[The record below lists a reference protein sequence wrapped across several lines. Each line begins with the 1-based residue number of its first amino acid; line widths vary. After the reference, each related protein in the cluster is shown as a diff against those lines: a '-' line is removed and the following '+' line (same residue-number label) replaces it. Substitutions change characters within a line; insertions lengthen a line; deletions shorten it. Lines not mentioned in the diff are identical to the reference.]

1 MKASIRRGPV
11 WVAMAVAVVAMLWIG
26 ARPRPTDGVSDDR
39 LYAIASQLKCLQ
51 CAGESVA
58 GSQSSIAI
66 KMREEIRREMRAG
79 RSDDEILDRFVA
91 SYPTE
96 VLLNPPRSGLTL
108 LVWVAPVVVVAVGA
122 VGVASSMAA
131 ARRARRAAAAHSVTD
146 EEREHVAEMYHLIMD
161 RDPKQRLRSTE
172 SLAQLSRMSLITGDG
187 AATVAGTER
196 DAAAAAGLSDQLIA
210 PMSVSP
216 RDPVPPPVPPP
227 PVPPPPVPPPPPV
240 FPDGAW
246 SVGALKRS
254 AT

>member
-131 ARRARRAAAAHSVTD
+131 ARRFRGRR
-146 EEREHVAEMYHLIMD
+146 R
-161 RDPKQRLRSTE
+161 P
-172 SLAQLSRMSLITGDG
+172 
-187 AATVAGTER
+187 
-196 DAAAAAGLSDQLIA
+196 
-210 PMSVSP
+210 
-216 RDPVPPPVPPP
+216 
-227 PVPPPPVPPPPPV
+227 
-240 FPDGAW
+240 
-246 SVGALKRS
+246 
-254 AT
+254 

>member
-1 MKASIRRGPV
+1 MKAPIRRGPV

-146 EEREHVAEMYHLIMD
+146 EERELV
-161 RDPKQRLRSTE
+161 
-172 SLAQLSRMSLITGDG
+172 
-187 AATVAGTER
+187 
-196 DAAAAAGLSDQLIA
+196 DAARRSEA
-210 PMSVSP
+210 
-216 RDPVPPPVPPP
+216 RPPADAR
-227 PVPPPPVPPPPPV
+227 
-240 FPDGAW
+240 PDG
-246 SVGALKRS
+246 SIGGEGG
-254 AT
+254 